1 MLKFQSPYFLVLLP
15 LIIYFFLKKERRG
28 SIEVASIN
36 TIRKKVKK
44 SRKDLIGKY
53 LLYSSLILMCLAL
66 ARPQSVRE
74 KRNIDREG
82 IDIVLSLDLS
92 RSMLQEDFKPN
103 RLEAAKKVLVK
114 FVKGRPD
121 DRISLVIFGGEAYT
135 KIPLTLDHP
144 MLIDTIQG
152 LQMGDITS
160 SDRTAIGM
168 GMGVALNRL
177 KNSQSISKVVIL
189 LTDGENNSGAM
200 SPMAAANIAR
210 ELGIKVYTVGIGA
223 RELIVNGIFGGKR
236 VENTELDE
244 DLLVRIADHTQG
256 NYYRATDEKEF
267 ENIFKEID
275 TLEKV
280 KIEDS
285 SFYDR
290 REYYPTLIRI
300 SLLLLLMGIICRYL
314 LFIRIP

>member
-1 MLKFQSPYFLVLLP
+1 MFKFQSPYFLLLLP
-15 LIIYFFLKKERRG
+15 LVIYLLLRRERRG
-28 SIEVASIN
+28 AIEVASIK
-36 TIRKKVKK
+36 TVRKRVKK
-44 SRKDLIGKY
+44 SRKDLIGKF
-53 LLYSSLILMCLAL
+53 LIYSSMVIMCLAL
-66 ARPQSVRE
+66 ARPQSIRE
-74 KRNIDREG
+74 RRNIDREG

-92 RSMLQEDFKPN
+92 RSMLQEDFNPN

-114 FVKGRPD
+114 FVEGRPD

-144 MLIDTIQG
+144 MLVDTIQK
-152 LQMGDITS
+152 LQIGDITS

-168 GMGVALNRL
+168 GMGVAINRI
-177 KNSQSISKVVIL
+177 KDSQSTSKVVIL

-223 RELIVNGIFGGKR
+223 RELIVNGFFGGRK

-244 DLLVRIADHTQG
+244 DLLVRIAELTQG
-256 NYYRATDEKEF
+256 RYYRASDEEEF
-267 ENIFKEID
+267 ESIFKEID
-275 TLEKV
+275 ALEKV
-280 KIEDS
+280 KIEDT
-285 SFYDR
+285 SFFDR
-290 REYYPTLIRI
+290 REHYIPLIRI
-300 SLLLLLMGIICRYL
+300 SMILLLLGIICRYL

>member
-1 MLKFQSPYFLVLLP
+1 MLKFQSPYFLLLLP

-44 SRKDLIGKY
+44 SRKDLIGKW
-53 LLYSSLILMCLAL
+53 LLYSSLILMCFAL

-74 KRNIDREG
+74 KRNIDKEG

-92 RSMLQEDFKPN
+92 RSMLQEDFNPN

-135 KIPLTLDHP
+135 KIPLTLDHR
-144 MLIDTIQG
+144 MLIDTIQE
-152 LQMGDITS
+152 LQIGDITS

-168 GMGVALNRL
+168 GIGVALNRI
-177 KNSQSISKVVIL
+177 KSSQSVSKVVIL

-200 SPMAAANIAR
+200 SPMAAANIAK
-210 ELGIKVYTVGIGA
+210 ELGIKIYTVGIGA
-223 RELIVNGIFGGKR
+223 RELIVNGLFGGQR

-244 DLLVRIADHTQG
+244 DLLVRIANHTQG

-267 ENIFKEID
+267 ESIFKEID

-280 KIEDS
+280 KIEAA

-290 REYYPTLIRI
+290 REYYPALIRI

>member
-1 MLKFQSPYFLVLLP
+1 MLKFQSPYFLLLLP
-15 LIIYFFLKKERRG
+15 LVIYLLFRRERRD
-28 SIEVASIN
+28 SIEVASIK
-36 TIRKKVKK
+36 TVRKRVKE

-74 KRNIDREG
+74 RRNIDKEG

-135 KIPLTLDHP
+135 KIPLTLDHR

-152 LQMGDITS
+152 LQVGDITS

-168 GMGVALNRL
+168 GMGVALNRV
-177 KNSQSISKVVIL
+177 KNSQSVSKVVIL

-223 RELIVNGIFGGKR
+223 RELMVNGFFGGQK

-256 NYYRATDEKEF
+256 KYYRATDEKSF
-267 ENIFKEID
+267 ESIFREID
-275 TLEKV
+275 SLEKV
-280 KIEDS
+280 KIEAH

-290 REYYPTLIRI
+290 REHYPLLIRL

>member
-1 MLKFQSPYFLVLLP
+1 MVKFQSPYFLLLLLP
-15 LIIYFFLKKERRG
+15 VIYLFLRRERRG
-28 SIEVASIN
+28 AIEVASIK
-36 TIRKKVKK
+36 TVRKRVKK
-44 SRKDLIGKY
+44 SRKALIGKC
-53 LLYSSLILMCLAL
+53 LIYSSLVIMCLAL

-74 KRNIDREG
+74 RRNIDREG

-92 RSMLQEDFKPN
+92 RSMLQEDFNPN
-103 RLEAAKKVLVK
+103 RLEAAKRVLVK
-114 FVKGRPD
+114 FVEGRPD

-135 KIPLTLDHP
+135 KIPLTLDHH
-144 MLIDTIQG
+144 MLVDTIQK
-152 LQMGDITS
+152 LQIGDITS

-168 GMGVALNRL
+168 GMGVAINRI

-223 RELIVNGIFGGKR
+223 RELIINGFFGGRK

-244 DLLVRIADHTQG
+244 DLLVRIAELTQG
-256 NYYRATDEKEF
+256 RYYRASDEEEF
-267 ENIFKEID
+267 ESIFKEID
-275 TLEKV
+275 ALEKV
-280 KIEDS
+280 KIEDT

-290 REYYPTLIRI
+290 REHYIPLIRI
-300 SLLLLLMGIICRYL
+300 SMILLLLGIICRYL

>member
-1 MLKFQSPYFLVLLP
+1 MVKFQSPYFLLLLLP
-15 LIIYFFLKKERRG
+15 VIYLFLRRERRG
-28 SIEVASIN
+28 AIEVASIK
-36 TIRKKVKK
+36 TVRKRVKK
-44 SRKDLIGKY
+44 SRKALIGKC
-53 LLYSSLILMCLAL
+53 LIYSSLVIMCLAL

-74 KRNIDREG
+74 RRNIDREG

-92 RSMLQEDFKPN
+92 RSMLQEDFNPN
-103 RLEAAKKVLVK
+103 RLEAAKRVLVK
-114 FVKGRPD
+114 FVEGRPD

-135 KIPLTLDHP
+135 KIPLTLDHH
-144 MLIDTIQG
+144 MLVDTIQK
-152 LQMGDITS
+152 LQIGDITS

-168 GMGVALNRL
+168 GMGVAINRI

-223 RELIVNGIFGGKR
+223 RELIINGFFGGRK

-244 DLLVRIADHTQG
+244 DLLVRIAELTQG
-256 NYYRATDEKEF
+256 RYYRASDEEEF
-267 ENIFKEID
+267 ESIFKEID
-275 TLEKV
+275 ALEKV
-280 KIEDS
+280 KIEDT

-290 REYYPTLIRI
+290 REHYIPLIRI
-300 SLLLLLMGIICRYL
+300 SMILLLLGIICRYL
-314 LFIRIP
+314 FFIRIP

>member
-15 LIIYFFLKKERRG
+15 LIIYFSLKKERRG

>member
-1 MLKFQSPYFLVLLP
+1 MLKFQSPYFLLLLP
-15 LIIYFFLKKERRG
+15 LVIYLLFRRERRD
-28 SIEVASIN
+28 SIEVASIK
-36 TIRKKVKK
+36 TVRKRVKE
-44 SRKDLIGKY
+44 SRKDLIEKY
-53 LLYSSLILMCLAL
+53 LLYFSLILMCLAL

-74 KRNIDREG
+74 RRSINREG

-103 RLEAAKKVLVK
+103 RLEAAKRVLIK
-114 FVKGRPD
+114 FVKGRPN

-144 MLIDTIQG
+144 MLIDTIQN
-152 LQMGDITS
+152 LQVGDITS

-168 GMGVALNRL
+168 GMGVALNRI
-177 KNSQSISKVVIL
+177 KSSQSISKVLIL

-200 SPMAAANIAR
+200 SPMAAANIAK
-210 ELGIKVYTVGIGA
+210 EMGIKIYTVGIGA
-223 RELIVNGIFGGKR
+223 RELIVNGFFGGRK

-244 DLLVRIADHTQG
+244 DLLVRIAEHTQG
-256 NYYRATDEKEF
+256 NYYRATGEKEF
-267 ENIFKEID
+267 ESIFREID
-275 TLEKV
+275 SLEKV
-280 KIEDS
+280 KIEAN

-290 REYYPTLIRI
+290 REHYIPLIRV